1 MIFTHE
7 ITLDVTINQIKT
19 LNIKQYTKG
28 SFKLHVNL
36 TDRSEPFKANK
47 NTQHCYFKM
56 ETPDKKHIFTD
67 ATINDDGSVDISIPE
82 KACLAA
88 GSGTAE
94 LVFKEQA
101 QERIFATMNLNVNII
116 PSAYHNSHITSSD
129 DFDALQQ
136 ALFAA
141 DKTYNQVME
150 SAAASA
156 LLAQSYAKGDTNS
169 RENEETD
176 NARHYKEEAEK
187 AKNTAADYSSA
198 AQSSADTASTKA
210 GESANSA
217 TSAAASAD
225 TAATKANESAEHAKT
240 SRSYAIGDTDL
251 RENEENDCAKH
262 YYEQA
267 QYYCNLAQDVKDSLG
282 SALRPM
288 GTRTF
293 ANLPAL
299 ADVEAGDM
307 YNVSDQFTTNG
318 NFEDGSD
325 ITVPA
330 GSNVYK
336 TVGGKWDVLAGSPVT
351 GIKGNAEISY
361 RKGNVNITPEN
372 IGAPSMEYM
381 NEHFVGDY
389 VSKHHGV
396 ISSKGWHRIAQ
407 ASNAEY
413 GASCVVSIKRGYYS
427 PAPEYQKV
435 QLVDSY
441 KSNKLLPIVS
451 FTGSDGNHLFT
462 KIRKTWDARNSMA
475 YIEIYQRADTNT
487 NSVLVTVED
496 ALCVYG
502 GPWKAITPTLTEETV
517 SGITVQ
523 AAIDLPADFAPSHNV
538 MDTDNNNNITLSYH
552 KPGLNSADW
561 LTAWNGYELRA
572 IAPSKITG
580 VGSAVKATQDSDGNV
595 IKDTYLPAAL
605 MNGQS
610 LSIGYS
616 AYANANGSLALPCQ
630 VRANSVRSVALGW
643 GSHTDGEY
651 STAVGAS
658 AHASGTNSV
667 ALGVNANANGS
678 SSITLGSIAKS
689 NADFAITVGAGTLV
703 NAARGTAVGSAAR
716 ALAQNASAFGYL
728 ANASAFGATALGF
741 YSNANGYSS
750 AALGRSSETNGYH
763 ATALGFNTTAS
774 ANNATALGQ
783 SSRATSIGSTAL
795 GNYAVT
801 SNANSIQL
809 GNASS
814 LSSIT
819 SKVAITVTSDERDK
833 ADITEME
840 DGALK
845 FLSKVTP
852 IRYVFN
858 GRELYI
864 DEDDLPDEERSKKEK
879 YGLCAYDRTE
889 HNKGTK
895 KGSRIRV
902 GVSAQNVQQA
912 LEAIYGNE
920 SYANLVNNNLF
931 DFDPIEIPEGV
942 ESQLAVNYEGFIPFL
957 IKAVQELA
965 AKVEQL
971 QGKEDA

>member
-101 QERIFATMNLNVNII
+101 EERIFATMNLNVNII

-169 RENEETD
+169 RESEDAD
-176 NARHYKEEAEK
+176 NARYYKEEAEK

-210 GESANSA
+210 DESANSA

-318 NFEDGSD
+318 NFEEGAGN
-325 ITVPA
+325 TVPA

-351 GIKGNAEISY
+351 GIKGNAESSY

-372 IGAPSMEYM
+372 IGLGNVNNTADSAK
-381 NEHFVGDY
+381 N
-389 VSKHHGV
+389 VS
-396 ISSKGWHRIAQ
+396 SA
-407 ASNAEY
+407 
-413 GASCVVSIKRGYYS
+413 
-427 PAPEYQKV
+427 
-435 QLVDSY
+435 
-441 KSNKLLPIVS
+441 KLLAVQENNYRQGTDLPSTYPRGVTV
-451 FTGSDGNHLFT
+451 FLSDNPTNKFNGITYCTIHTIKGYTN
-462 KIRKTWDARNSMA
+462 MA
-475 YIEIYQRADTNT
+475 CIQFLYPYNT
-487 NSVLVTVED
+487 NHDKIYFRE
-496 ALCVYG
+496 ALYNSDSWR
-502 GPWKAITPTLTEETV
+502 PWHEVIT
-517 SGITVQ
+517 SANIASQ
-523 AAIDLPADFAPSHNV
+523 NV
-538 MDTDNNNNITLSYH
+538 A
-552 KPGLNSADW
+552 SA
-561 LTAWNGYELRA
+561 T
-572 IAPSKITG
+572 
-580 VGSAVKATQDSDGNV
+580 KATQDGDGNV
-595 IKDTYLPAAL
+595 IKDTYLPL
-605 MNGQS
+605 NGGTISGNLRLKGSGNYGNTLNFGDGDYVHISEPIDDNLEIKAKNINFVTSSTNNGVLKLNGDTIKQWAELFNGAYNNS
-610 LSIGYS
+610 S
-616 AYANANGSLALPCQ
+616 AIIFDVYKY
-630 VRANSVRSVALGW
+630 RSQ
-643 GSHTDGEY
+643 
-651 STAVGAS
+651 
-658 AHASGTNSV
+658 
-667 ALGVNANANGS
+667 
-678 SSITLGSIAKS
+678 I
-689 NADFAITVGAGTLV
+689 
-703 NAARGTAVGSAAR
+703 
-716 ALAQNASAFGYL
+716 
-728 ANASAFGATALGF
+728 
-741 YSNANGYSS
+741 YSS
-750 AALGRSSETNGYH
+750 YTISLRIVGIFSSYPENKYVIDETF
-763 ATALGFNTTAS
+763 TLFPQNTTATNCGDMLVAS
-774 ANNATALGQ
+774 RRVYPKDVSGDKYMGYGYMEVSFFDECLGCGATKLQ
-783 SSRATSIGSTAL
+783 VNLKSNSSR
-795 GNYAVT
+795 
-801 SNANSIQL
+801 
-809 GNASS
+809 
-814 LSSIT
+814 
-819 SKVAITVTSDERDK
+819 
-833 ADITEME
+833 
-840 DGALK
+840 
-845 FLSKVTP
+845 
-852 IRYVFN
+852 N
-858 GRELYI
+858 GLTLTKIYI
-864 DEDDLPDEERSKKEK
+864 E
-879 YGLCAYDRTE
+879 
-889 HNKGTK
+889 TK
-895 KGSRIRV
+895 
-902 GVSAQNVQQA
+902 
-912 LEAIYGNE
+912 
-920 SYANLVNNNLF
+920 
-931 DFDPIEIPEGV
+931 
-942 ESQLAVNYEGFIPFL
+942 
-957 IKAVQELA
+957 
-965 AKVEQL
+965 
-971 QGKEDA
+971 